1 VSHSKSLPSDLDG
14 PRGYDWGFVALS
26 YHSLILNRTFLVLV
40 SDRVV
45 AGAVVRGVMG
55 SPELAGPELLNP
67 LSYPKP
73 KLLQRYAGLDIH
85 SDAFLAVHAAGF
97 RIDRTALTD
106 VILDLSPK
114 WGMGKV
120 PYSGRIILRTRETAA
135 RELILL
141 GRQDVGEIRDR
152 LWPPSDRI

>member
-1 VSHSKSLPSDLDG
+1 MSRSKSLPSDLDG
-14 PRGYDWGFVALS
+14 PRGSDWGFVALS
-26 YHSLILNRTFLVLV
+26 YHSLILNRTYLVLV

-45 AGAVVRGVMG
+45 AGAVVRGSMG
-55 SPELAGPELLNP
+55 SPQLSGLELLNP
-67 LSYPKP
+67 FSYPKP
-73 KLLQRYAGLDIH
+73 KLVQRYAGLDIH

-106 VILDLSPK
+106 VRLDLSPK

-120 PYSGRIILRTRETAA
+120 PYSGRIILRTRETA

-152 LWPPSDRI
+152 LWPASDRR

>member
-1 VSHSKSLPSDLDG
+1 VSHSKSLLSDLDG
-14 PRGYDWGFVALS
+14 PRGYDWGFVAMS
-26 YHSLILNRTFLVLV
+26 YHSLILNRTYLVLV

-55 SPELAGPELLNP
+55 SPQLSGPELLNP
-67 LSYPKP
+67 LHYPNP
-73 KLLQRYAGLDIH
+73 KLLQRYARLDIH

-120 PYSGRIILRTRETAA
+120 PYSGRIILRTRETA

-152 LWPPSDRI
+152 LWAASDRK